1 MTPGI
6 QWLRSSGP
14 LSLGELGH
22 GLGALRHGVL
32 RELTRQDQADRRLDV
47 AAADGATLVDAAELG
62 GLERDLLERVRH
74 EVVDDGHALLGDA
87 RLRVHLLQDAEN
99 ISLPRLDALALGLLD
114 GRLGRGLLSD
124 LRHDCRETT

>member
-1 MTPGI
+1 MKGFERGGQNAPNAQCGFLRWFDCLFWWCRVTPGI

-47 AAADGATLVDAAELG
+47 AAADGATLVG
-62 GLERDLLERVRH
+62 G
-74 EVVDDGHALLGDA
+74 
-87 RLRVHLLQDAEN
+87 
-99 ISLPRLDALALGLLD
+99 
-114 GRLGRGLLSD
+114 
-124 LRHDCRETT
+124 